1 MKSVLLFG
9 LGRFGKNVAIQLNN
23 LGHEVMGVDIN
34 EDRVNEAMDFVTN
47 AQIGDSTNEAFLR
60 TLGVDEY
67 DVCFVTISNDFQS
80 SLETTYLLKELGAS
94 FVVSRA
100 ERDGQEKFL
109 LRNGADKVVYP
120 EKQVAK
126 WAAIR
131 YSSNHVLDYLELD
144 DKVSIYEVS
153 IPEEWYGKS
162 IVQLDIRR
170 KHNLTIIGLKKDGK
184 MSFMIKPETILSP
197 DMTML
202 VVGEDKALQKCF
214 RI

>member
-1 MKSVLLFG
+1 MKSVLLLG
-9 LGRFGKNVAIQLNN
+9 LGRFGRNVAIQLNN
-23 LGHEVMGVDIN
+23 LGHEVMGVDID
-34 EDRVNEAMDFVTN
+34 EEKVNEVMDIVTN

-80 SLETTYLLKELGAS
+80 SLETTCLLKELGAK

-109 LRNGADKVVYP
+109 LRNGADKEVYP

-131 YSSNHVLDYLELD
+131 YSSNHILDYLELD
-144 DKVSIYEVS
+144 EKHSIFEVS
-153 IPEEWYGKS
+153 IPESWVGKS
-162 IVQLDIRR
+162 IVQLDVRR
-170 KHNLTIIGLKKDGK
+170 KYNLSIIGLKKDGT
-184 MSFMIKPETILSP
+184 MIFMIKPDTILTE
-197 DMTML
+197 DMSLL
-202 VVGEDKALQKCF
+202 VVGEDKAVQKCF

>member
-1 MKSVLLFG
+1 MKSILLLG
-9 LGRFGKNVAIQLNN
+9 LGRFGKNVAIQLAALN
-23 LGHEVMGVDIN
+23 HEVMGVDIN
-34 EDRVNEAMDFVTN
+34 EDRVNEAMDIVTN

-80 SLETTYLLKELGAS
+80 SLETTSLLKELGAK

-131 YSSNHVLDYLELD
+131 YSSNHILDYLELD
-144 DKVSIYEVS
+144 SSHSIYEVT
-153 IPEEWYGKS
+153 IPESWIGKS
-162 IVQLDIRR
+162 VVQLDVRK
-170 KHNLTIIGLKKDGK
+170 KHNLTIIGMKKDGA
-184 MSFMIKPETILSP
+184 MDFMIKPDTIMTE
-197 DMTML
+197 DMSLL

-214 RI
+214 KL

>member
-1 MKSVLLFG
+1 MKSVLLLG
-9 LGRFGKNVAIQLNN
+9 LGRFGKNLAIQLMN

-34 EDRVNEAMDFVTN
+34 EERVNEVMDIVTN

-60 TLGVDEY
+60 SLGVDEY

-80 SLETTYLLKELGAS
+80 SLETTCLLKELGAS

-131 YSSNHVLDYLELD
+131 YSSNHILDYLELD
-144 DKVSIYEVS
+144 DKHSLYEVS
-153 IPEEWYGKS
+153 IPEQWIGKNL
-162 IVQLDIRR
+162 VQLDVRR
-170 KHNLTIIGLKKDGK
+170 KYGLSIIGLKKDGA
-184 MSFMIKPETILSP
+184 MSFMIKPDMILTQ
-197 DMTML
+197 DMTLL
-202 VVGEDKALQKCF
+202 VVGEDKAIQRCF

>member
-1 MKSVLLFG
+1 MKSVLLLG
-9 LGRFGKNVAIQLNN
+9 LGRFGKNVAIQLNH

-67 DVCFVTISNDFQS
+67 DICFVTISNDFQS
-80 SLETTYLLKELGAS
+80 SLETTCLLKELGAS

-109 LRNGADKVVYP
+109 LRNGADRVVYP

-131 YSSNHVLDYLELD
+131 YSSNHILDYLELD
-144 DKVSIYEVS
+144 DKHSLYEVS
-153 IPEEWYGKS
+153 IPESWFGKT

-170 KHNLTIIGLKKDGK
+170 KFNLTIIGFKKNDE
-184 MSFMIKPETILSP
+184 MNFMVKPDTTLTP
-197 DMTML
+197 DMTLL
-202 VVGEDKALQKCF
+202 VVGEEKALQKCF

>member
-1 MKSVLLFG
+1 MKSILLLG
-9 LGRFGKNVAIQLNN
+9 LGRFGKNVAIQLAD

-34 EDRVNEAMDFVTN
+34 EDRVNEAMDIVTN

-67 DVCFVTISNDFQS
+67 DTCFVTISNDFQS
-80 SLETTYLLKELGAS
+80 SLETTCLLKELGAK

-131 YSSNHVLDYLELD
+131 YSSNHILDYLELD
-144 DKVSIYEVS
+144 GSHSIYEVT
-153 IPEEWYGKS
+153 IPESWIGKS
-162 IVQLDIRR
+162 VVQLDVRR
-170 KHNLTIIGLKKDGK
+170 KYNLTIIGVKSGGT
-184 MSFMIKPETILSP
+184 MNFMVKP
-197 DMTML
+197 DMVMTKDMSLL
-202 VVGEDKALQKCF
+202 VVGEDKALLKCF
-214 RI
+214 KL

>member
-1 MKSVLLFG
+1 MKSVLLLG

-80 SLETTYLLKELGAS
+80 SLETTSLLKELGAS

-109 LRNGADKVVYP
+109 LRNGADRVVYP

-126 WAAIR
+126 WAAVR
-131 YSSNHVLDYLELD
+131 YSSNHILDYLELD
-144 DKVSIYEVS
+144 EKHSLFEVS
-153 IPEEWYGKS
+153 IPDSWSGKS
-162 IVQLDIRR
+162 ILQLDVR
-170 KHNLTIIGLKKDGK
+170 KKYNLTIIGMKKDGV
-184 MSFMIKPETILSP
+184 MSFMIKPDMILTP
-197 DMTML
+197 DVTLL
-202 VVGEDKALQKCF
+202 VVGEDKAIQKCF

>member
-1 MKSVLLFG
+1 MKSVLLLG

-80 SLETTYLLKELGAS
+80 SLETTSLLKELGAS

-109 LRNGADKVVYP
+109 LRNGADRVVYP

-126 WAAIR
+126 WAAVR
-131 YSSNHVLDYLELD
+131 YSSNHILDYLELD
-144 DKVSIYEVS
+144 EKHSLFEVS
-153 IPEEWYGKS
+153 IPDSWSGKS
-162 IVQLDIRR
+162 ILQLDVR
-170 KHNLTIIGLKKDGK
+170 KKYNLTIIGMKKDGV
-184 MSFMIKPETILSP
+184 MSFMIKPDTILTP
-197 DMTML
+197 DVTLL
-202 VVGEDKALQKCF
+202 VVGEDKAIQKCF